1 MSLFRVKYLSFFLG
15 LISIFS
21 FFNIIYS
28 YYFNL
33 YLNLNTYYFSLII
46 SSILAIVF
54 YNIQSDYKKP
64 SIYEKILTVFFGYFL
79 LPLILSIPFYFSIY
93 NLTFFNS
100 LFESVSGFTSTG
112 FTIFENIKHIDPGLI
127 LWRSSIQWLGGLYF
141 LFSIVFLIDIYDESL
156 KKSLTNFLSFNSS
169 EVLKQTVK
177 IFFLYSGIT
186 ISIFLILNI
195 FGLRSFNSL
204 NLAMTII
211 SSGGFLPVNELSSI
225 LVNETQIIV
234 FSFLMLVSFFSI
246 FFVYNLI
253 FLRNKNLNFFYEDI
267 HLFLYFIT
275 TVTIFFIFFSFDNN
289 FIYSFLSLV
298 SSISNIGISLEFDQ
312 SNLNFIYLIL
322 VIIGGSFFSTSSGL
336 RFLKIYS
343 LTKYSLNQI
352 LSFSK
357 PKNIFMNKL
366 IFTKINFDFNEINKY
381 FLTIL
386 IFIIS
391 LFILSSLLSLSGI
404 SFENSFKL
412 SILTLMNTVNS
423 SAYGVNDFNFQNL
436 HSFTKFY
443 LMLFMIIGRVELLS
457 ILLITK
463 KFLFKYWFSI
473 YMYQ

>member
-1 MSLFRVKYLSFFLG
+1 M
-15 LISIFS
+15 
-21 FFNIIYS
+21 
-28 YYFNL
+28 
-33 YLNLNTYYFSLII
+33 
-46 SSILAIVF
+46 
-54 YNIQSDYKKP
+54 
-64 SIYEKILTVFFGYFL
+64 
-79 LPLILSIPFYFSIY
+79 
-93 NLTFFNS
+93 
-100 LFESVSGFTSTG
+100 
-112 FTIFENIKHIDPGLI
+112 
-127 LWRSSIQWLGGLYF
+127 
-141 LFSIVFLIDIYDESL
+141 
-156 KKSLTNFLSFNSS
+156 
-169 EVLKQTVK
+169 
-177 IFFLYSGIT
+177 
-186 ISIFLILNI
+186 
-195 FGLRSFNSL
+195 
-204 NLAMTII
+204 
-211 SSGGFLPVNELSSI
+211 
-225 LVNETQIIV
+225 
-234 FSFLMLVSFFSI
+234 
-246 FFVYNLI
+246 
-253 FLRNKNLNFFYEDI
+253 
-267 HLFLYFIT
+267 
-275 TVTIFFIFFSFDNN
+275 
-289 FIYSFLSLV
+289 SLV
-298 SSISNIGISLEFDQ
+298 SSISNIGISLQFNQ

-463 KFLFKYWFSI
+463 KFLFKY
-473 YMYQ
+473 